1 MSEPKLNIKE
11 ESSAKKTRSPPK
23 KPKVEQSVPRKKKL
37 KTDADKAAE
46 REQHLRFGK
55 AEITPDE
62 ASRMT
67 KQQKRAMYAA
77 AAARSAVHREVDQ
90 YEDENVGVQALSEG
104 EKAAETT
111 HDIAK
116 SRYARKL
123 KKKAK
128 MQGKKGAR
136 IAKSSVQKP
145 PAEQDAGAS
154 GTGEGS
160 SNWLSRWK
168 QRQEIRKS
176 HYAAAHSGTAAQ
188 TAGGKAVS
196 NGTTAAKSGMEQVID
211 KGKSVVSTAVNGIAN
226 FAKSNAHVLLIVGVF
241 LLLLLLVMSA
251 FSSCS
256 ILFSGTTQVSGQT
269 IYTAE
274 DRDIRGAETD
284 YKKLEKELDKKI
296 KRTPTDHPGYNEY
309 QYHLDPIEHDPWQLT
324 SFLTTLYDDYTR
336 SEVQGKLKETFKKQY
351 KLTTWVEVQI
361 RYKTVWVISP
371 AGIPVPTQVPYEY
384 RIFHTQLVNKGL
396 EVVIREELNNDQWKR
411 YEIFQDTLGGR
422 PYLFNGG
429 LPPGGSDGSGAPGID
444 YQVPAEALT
453 DEEFAAI
460 YKEAQKYVGTPYV
473 WGGSTPETGFD
484 CSGYVCWVYNQNG
497 YNVGRTTANGLW
509 NKSQHIS
516 EAEAKPGDLVFFE
529 GTYDTPG
536 KSHVGIYLGNG
547 MMVSAGDP
555 IKYANIHSSYWQKYL
570 SGFGRLSK
578 WLEEEMSEKLDKLRA
593 SLENER
599 ERRIKINTRI
609 ESLERRIQ
617 EAEAAEVNEMVRTA
631 KVTLEKLA
639 SLAGAKEKCDAP
651 ECSPVGCRKVRDAH
665 EL

>member
-1 MSEPKLNIKE
+1 MSNPKLNIKE

-23 KPKVEQSVPRKKKL
+23 KARVEQSVPRKKKL

-46 REQHLRFGK
+46 RAQHLRFGK

-90 YEDENVGVQALSEG
+90 YEDDNVGTQALSEG
-104 EKAAETT
+104 EKAAGNVR
-111 HDIAK
+111 DISK

-128 MQGKKGAR
+128 MQGKKRAR
-136 IAKSSVQKP
+136 TAKSSVQKP
-145 PAEQDAGAS
+145 PVEQDAGAS

-176 HYAAAHSGTAAQ
+176 HYATAHSGTAAQ

-274 DRDIRGAETD
+274 DRDIRGAEND

-336 SEVQGKLKETFKKQY
+336 SEVQAKLKETFAKQY
-351 KLTTWVEVQI
+351 KLTTWVEVQT
-361 RYKTVWVISP
+361 RYRTVVMIDIFT
-371 AGIPVPTQVPYEY
+371 GIPYTVQVPYEY
-384 RIFHTQLVNKGL
+384 RIFHTKLVNKGL

-429 LPPGGSDGSGAPGID
+429 LPPGGSDGSGTPGID

-497 YNVGRTTANGLW
+497 YDVGRTTANGLW

-555 IKYANIHSSYWQKYL
+555 IKYANIHSSYWEKHL
-570 SGFGRLSK
+570 AGFGRLSK
-578 WLEEEMSEKLDKLRA
+578 
-593 SLENER
+593 
-599 ERRIKINTRI
+599 
-609 ESLERRIQ
+609 
-617 EAEAAEVNEMVRTA
+617 
-631 KVTLEKLA
+631 
-639 SLAGAKEKCDAP
+639 
-651 ECSPVGCRKVRDAH
+651 
-665 EL
+665 

>member
-1 MSEPKLNIKE
+1 MSEKQPKLKFEEEKE
-11 ESSAKKTRSPPK
+11 RTATRSPPK
-23 KPKVEQSVPRKKKL
+23 KSKVEQSVPKKHKL
-37 KTDADKAAE
+37 KQDADKAAE
-46 REQHLRFGK
+46 KSQHLRFGK

-128 MQGKKGAR
+128 MQGKKGTKT
-136 IAKSSVQKP
+136 AKSSAREP
-145 PAEQDAGAS
+145 TAAQDAGAS
-154 GTGEGS
+154 GTGEGG
-160 SNWLSRWK
+160 SNWLSRWRQK
-168 QRQEIRKS
+168 QDIQKS
-176 HYAAAHSGTAAQ
+176 YRAVTRSGGTAAQ
-188 TAGGKAVS
+188 TAGGQKAASGGVP
-196 NGTTAAKSGMEQVID
+196 AAKSGMEQVID

-384 RIFHTQLVNKGL
+384 RIFHTKLVNKGL
-396 EVVIREELNNDQWKR
+396 EVVIREELDNDQWKR

-429 LPPGGSDGSGAPGID
+429 LPPGGSDGSGTPGID

-453 DEEFAAI
+453 DSEFAAI

-547 MMVSAGDP
+547 KMVSAGDP
-555 IKYANIHSSYWQKYL
+555 IKYADIHSSYWQKYL

-578 WLEEEMSEKLDKLRA
+578 
-593 SLENER
+593 
-599 ERRIKINTRI
+599 
-609 ESLERRIQ
+609 
-617 EAEAAEVNEMVRTA
+617 
-631 KVTLEKLA
+631 
-639 SLAGAKEKCDAP
+639 
-651 ECSPVGCRKVRDAH
+651 
-665 EL
+665 

>member
-1 MSEPKLNIKE
+1 MSEKQPKLKFEEEKE
-11 ESSAKKTRSPPK
+11 RTATRSPPK
-23 KPKVEQSVPRKKKL
+23 KSKVEQSVPKKQKL
-37 KTDADKAAE
+37 KQDADKAAE
-46 REQHLRFGK
+46 KAQHLRFGK

-77 AAARSAVHREVDQ
+77 AAARSAVHREIDQ
-90 YEDENVGVQALSEG
+90 YEDDNVGMQALSEG
-104 EKAAETT
+104 EKAAETA
-111 HDIAK
+111 HDISK

-128 MQGKKGAR
+128 MQGKKGAKT
-136 IAKSSVQKP
+136 AKSSPQKP
-145 PAEQDAGAS
+145 TAAQDAGAS
-154 GTGEGS
+154 CTGEGG
-160 SNWLSRWK
+160 SNWLSRWRQK
-168 QRQEIRKS
+168 QDIRQS
-176 HYAAAHSGTAAQ
+176 YYAAAHSGTAAQ

-211 KGKSVVSTAVNGIAN
+211 KGRSVVSTAVNGIAN

-296 KRTPTDHPGYNEY
+296 KRTPTDHPGYDEY
-309 QYHLDPIEHDPWQLT
+309 RYHLDAIEHDPWQLT

-336 SEVQGKLKETFKKQY
+336 SEVQAKLKETFAKQY
-351 KLTTWVEVQI
+351 KLTTWVEVQT
-361 RYKTVWVISP
+361 RYRTVVMIDIFT
-371 AGIPVPTQVPYEY
+371 GIPYTVQVPYEY
-384 RIFHTQLVNKGL
+384 RIFHTKLVNKGL

-429 LPPGGSDGSGAPGID
+429 LPPGGSDGSGTPGID

-497 YNVGRTTANGLW
+497 YDVGRTTANGLW
-509 NKSQHIS
+509 QKSQHIS

-555 IKYANIHSSYWQKYL
+555 IKYADIHSSYWQKYL

-578 WLEEEMSEKLDKLRA
+578 
-593 SLENER
+593 
-599 ERRIKINTRI
+599 
-609 ESLERRIQ
+609 
-617 EAEAAEVNEMVRTA
+617 
-631 KVTLEKLA
+631 
-639 SLAGAKEKCDAP
+639 
-651 ECSPVGCRKVRDAH
+651 
-665 EL
+665 

>member
-1 MSEPKLNIKE
+1 MSKKQPKLKFEEEKE
-11 ESSAKKTRSPPK
+11 RTATRSPPK
-23 KPKVEQSVPRKKKL
+23 KSKVEQSVPQKQKL
-37 KTDADKAAE
+37 KQDADKAAE
-46 REQHLRFGK
+46 KAQHLRFGK

-77 AAARSAVHREVDQ
+77 AAARSAVHREIDQ
-90 YEDENVGVQALSEG
+90 YEDDNVGMQALSEG
-104 EKAAETT
+104 EKAAETA
-111 HDIAK
+111 HDISK

-128 MQGKKGAR
+128 MQGKKGAKT
-136 IAKSSVQKP
+136 AKSSPQKP
-145 PAEQDAGAS
+145 TAAQDAGAS
-154 GTGEGS
+154 CTGEGG
-160 SNWLSRWK
+160 SNWLSRWRQK
-168 QRQEIRKS
+168 QDIRQS
-176 HYAAAHSGTAAQ
+176 YYAAAHSGTAAQ

-196 NGTTAAKSGMEQVID
+196 NDTTAAKSGMEQVID
-211 KGKSVVSTAVNGIAN
+211 KGRSVVSTAVNGIAN

-274 DRDIRGAETD
+274 DRDIKGAETD
-284 YKKLEKELDKKI
+284 YKKLEKDLDKKI
-296 KRTPTDHPGYNEY
+296 KRTPTDHPGYDEY
-309 QYHLDPIEHDPWQLT
+309 QYHLDEITHDPWQLT

-351 KLTTWVEVQI
+351 KLTTWVEVQT
-361 RYKTVWVISP
+361 RYRTVVMIDIFT
-371 AGIPVPTQVPYEY
+371 GIPYTTQVPYQY
-384 RIFHTQLVNKGL
+384 KIFHTKLENRGL
-396 EVVIREELNNDQWKR
+396 EVVIREELTEDQWKR
-411 YEIFQDTLGGR
+411 YEIFQDTKGGR
-422 PYLFNGG
+422 PYLFKGG
-429 LPPGGSDGSGAPGID
+429 LPAGGSDGSGTPGID
-444 YQVPAEALT
+444 YTVPAEALT

-536 KSHVGIYLGNG
+536 KSHVGI
-547 MMVSAGDP
+547 VRP
-555 IKYANIHSSYWQKYL
+555 
-570 SGFGRLSK
+570 
-578 WLEEEMSEKLDKLRA
+578 
-593 SLENER
+593 
-599 ERRIKINTRI
+599 
-609 ESLERRIQ
+609 
-617 EAEAAEVNEMVRTA
+617 VRTI
-631 KVTLEKLA
+631 VEVEK
-639 SLAGAKEKCDAP
+639 G
-651 ECSPVGCRKVRDAH
+651 GCG
-665 EL
+665 

>member
-1 MSEPKLNIKE
+1 MSEPKLIIKE

-46 REQHLRFGK
+46 RAQHLRFGK

-90 YEDENVGVQALSEG
+90 YKDDNVGTQALSEG

-111 HDIAK
+111 HDISK

-128 MQGKKGAR
+128 MQGKKGVR
-136 IAKSSVQKP
+136 TAKSSVQKP
-145 PAEQDAGAS
+145 PAAQDAGAS

-351 KLTTWVEVQI
+351 KLTAWVEVQT
-361 RYKTVWVISP
+361 RYRTVVMIDIFT
-371 AGIPVPTQVPYEY
+371 GIPYTVQVPYEY
-384 RIFHTQLVNKGL
+384 RIFHTKLVNKGL
-396 EVVIREELNNDQWKR
+396 EVVIREELDNDQWKR

-429 LPPGGSDGSGAPGID
+429 LPPGGSDGSGTPGID

-497 YNVGRTTANGLW
+497 YDVGRTTANGLW
-509 NKSQHIS
+509 QKSQHIS

-555 IKYANIHSSYWQKYL
+555 IKYANIHSSYWEKHL
-570 SGFGRLSK
+570 AGFGRLSK
-578 WLEEEMSEKLDKLRA
+578 
-593 SLENER
+593 
-599 ERRIKINTRI
+599 
-609 ESLERRIQ
+609 
-617 EAEAAEVNEMVRTA
+617 
-631 KVTLEKLA
+631 
-639 SLAGAKEKCDAP
+639 
-651 ECSPVGCRKVRDAH
+651 
-665 EL
+665 

>member
-1 MSEPKLNIKE
+1 MSEKQPKLKFEEDKE
-11 ESSAKKTRSPPK
+11 RTATRSPPK
-23 KPKVEQSVPRKKKL
+23 KSKVEQSKPKKQKL
-37 KTDADKAAE
+37 KQDADKAAE
-46 REQHLRFGK
+46 KAQHLRFGK

-90 YEDENVGVQALSEG
+90 YEDDNVGTQALSEG
-104 EKAAETT
+104 EKAAGNVR
-111 HDIAK
+111 DISK
-116 SRYARKL
+116 SIYARKL

-128 MQGKKGAR
+128 MQGKKGAKT
-136 IAKSSVQKP
+136 AQSSPQKP
-145 PAEQDAGAS
+145 TAAQDAGAS
-154 GTGEGS
+154 GTGEGG
-160 SNWLSRWK
+160 SNWLSRWRQK
-168 QRQEIRKS
+168 QDIRQS
-176 HYAAAHSGTAAQ
+176 YYAAAHSGTAAQ
-188 TAGGKAVS
+188 TAGGKAAS
-196 NGTTAAKSGMEQVID
+196 NGASATRSGVEQVID
-211 KGKSVVSTAVNGIAN
+211 KGRSVVSTAVNGIAN

-296 KRTPTDHPGYNEY
+296 KRTPADHPGYDEY
-309 QYHLDPIEHDPWQLT
+309 RYHLDAIEHDPWQLT

-336 SEVQGKLKETFKKQY
+336 SEVQAKLKETFAKQY
-351 KLTTWVEVQI
+351 KLTTWVEVQT
-361 RYKTVWVISP
+361 RYRTVVMIDIFT
-371 AGIPVPTQVPYEY
+371 GIPYTVQVPYEY
-384 RIFHTQLVNKGL
+384 RIFHTKLVNKGL
-396 EVVIREELNNDQWKR
+396 EVVIREELDNDQWKR

-422 PYLFNGG
+422 PYLFKGG
-429 LPPGGSDGSGAPGID
+429 LPPGGSDGSGAPGIE

-497 YNVGRTTANGLW
+497 YDVGRTTANGLW

-536 KSHVGIYLGNG
+536 KSHVGI
-547 MMVSAGDP
+547 VRP
-555 IKYANIHSSYWQKYL
+555 
-570 SGFGRLSK
+570 
-578 WLEEEMSEKLDKLRA
+578 
-593 SLENER
+593 
-599 ERRIKINTRI
+599 
-609 ESLERRIQ
+609 
-617 EAEAAEVNEMVRTA
+617 VRTI
-631 KVTLEKLA
+631 VEVEK
-639 SLAGAKEKCDAP
+639 G
-651 ECSPVGCRKVRDAH
+651 GCG
-665 EL
+665 

>member
-23 KPKVEQSVPRKKKL
+23 KAKVEQSVSKKKKL

-46 REQHLRFGK
+46 KAQHLRFGK
-55 AEITPDE
+55 AELTPDE
-62 ASRMT
+62 LSRLS
-67 KQQKRAMYAA
+67 KAQKREMYAA
-77 AAARSAVHREVDQ
+77 HAARSAVHREVDQ
-90 YEDENVGVQALSEG
+90 YEDDNVGTQALSEG
-104 EKAAETT
+104 EKAAGNVR
-111 HDIAK
+111 DISK
-116 SRYARKL
+116 SIYARKL

-128 MQGKKGAR
+128 MQGKKGAKT
-136 IAKSSVQKP
+136 AKSSPQKP
-145 PAEQDAGAS
+145 TAAQDAGAS
-154 GTGEGS
+154 CTGEGG
-160 SNWLSRWK
+160 SNWLSRWRQK
-168 QRQEIRKS
+168 QDIRQS
-176 HYAAAHSGTAAQ
+176 YYAAAHSGTAAQ
-188 TAGGKAVS
+188 TAGGKAAS

-296 KRTPTDHPGYNEY
+296 KRTPTDHPGYDEY
-309 QYHLDPIEHDPWQLT
+309 RYHLDAIEHDPWQLT

-336 SEVQGKLKETFKKQY
+336 SEVQAKLKETFAKQY
-351 KLTTWVEVQI
+351 KLTTWVEVQT
-361 RYKTVWVISP
+361 RYRTVVMIDIFT
-371 AGIPVPTQVPYEY
+371 GIPYTVQVPYEH
-384 RIFHTQLVNKGL
+384 RIFHTKLVNKGL

-497 YNVGRTTANGLW
+497 YDVGRTTANGLW

-529 GTYDTPG
+529 GTYDAPG

-578 WLEEEMSEKLDKLRA
+578 
-593 SLENER
+593 
-599 ERRIKINTRI
+599 
-609 ESLERRIQ
+609 
-617 EAEAAEVNEMVRTA
+617 
-631 KVTLEKLA
+631 
-639 SLAGAKEKCDAP
+639 
-651 ECSPVGCRKVRDAH
+651 
-665 EL
+665 